1 MANRGTPIASRQDN
15 LSIKLRRNVGVKV
28 HFCRKLLKFGIDI
41 HR

>member
-1 MANRGTPIASRQDN
+1 M
-15 LSIKLRRNVGVKV
+15 KLRRNLGVKV